1 LDWTLLKPGVVY
13 GRGDN
18 MLGHLTQMI
27 GLTRFFPIV
36 GWGRSL
42 LQPVCV
48 LDVAAAIS
56 ACVQKP
62 ETIGRTF
69 DVVGPAPLEL
79 QKIVRTVAEAMG
91 EPVVILPTPYH
102 LMKPAVHAMGWVM
115 REPLSTPAQLQM
127 LREGMTG
134 DVEPMR
140 GELGV
145 EPREFTAE
153 NMRGLLPEG

>member
-1 LDWTLLKPGVVY
+1 
-13 GRGDN
+13 
-18 MLGHLTQMI
+18 
-27 GLTRFFPIV
+27 
-36 GWGRSL
+36 
-42 LQPVCV
+42 VCV

-62 ETIGRTF
+62 ETIGKTF
-69 DVVGPAPLEL
+69 DVVGPAPMKLRN
-79 QKIVRTVAEAMG
+79 IVRTVAEAMG
-91 EPVVILPTPYH
+91 RPVVILPTPYH
-102 LMKPAVHAMGWVM
+102 LMKPAVHVMGWVM

-140 GELGV
+140 RELGV

-153 NMRGLLPEG
+153 NIRGLLPG